1 MVQIKKQPSTKQY
14 WNMFDQIKQT
24 TDFLLQ
30 QTNHYSQPEIGII
43 LGTGLGG
50 LVETIDVDFQIN
62 YEEIPNFPVSTI
74 ESHKGKLIF
83 GKISEKQVVV
93 MQGRFHYYEG
103 YSLSEVA
110 FPVRVFKLLGI
121 KTLMVSNAAGG
132 LNPNFL
138 KGDIMIIS
146 DHINQFPGNPL
157 VGKNLDEIGDRFPDM
172 YEPYSKTLISKA
184 EKLAS
189 NLNIKTQK
197 GIYIG
202 LPGPMLETPAEYNYL
217 RVIGGDAVGMSTIPE
232 IIAAKHAGLACFA
245 CSVITDICY
254 GQIKPVNFKN
264 ILETASNTEPN
275 LTTLFKELINQ
286 L

>member
-1 MVQIKKQPSTKQY
+1 ML
-14 WNMFDQIKQT
+14 DQIKET
-24 TDFLLQ
+24 TDFLIQ
-30 QTNHYSQPEIGII
+30 QIRNYKSPETGII

-50 LVETIDVDFQIN
+50 LVDAIDIDVQID

-83 GKISEKQVVV
+83 GEICGKQVVV

-103 YSLSEVA
+103 YSLSQVA

-121 KTLMVSNAAGG
+121 KTLLVSNAAGG
-132 LNPNFL
+132 LNPNFS

-157 VGKNLDEIGDRFPDM
+157 IGKNLDEIGARFPDM
-172 YEPYSKTLISKA
+172 YEPYDKTLISKA

-189 NLNIKTQK
+189 KLNIKTKK

-232 IIAAKHAGLACFA
+232 IIAAKHADLACFA

-254 GQIKPVNFKN
+254 GEIKPVNFKN
-264 ILETASNTEPN
+264 ILETASNTEPD
-275 LTTLFKELINQ
+275 LTILFKELINQ